1 MTDRARHSYKGK
13 KGGQARRGNAG
24 ANKQASSNAK
34 QIYKKFKQT
43 AESNRE
49 RGSYTS
55 GNGNRT
61 VSVRHKQG
69 SQTNTTSG
77 SSSNT
82 RKPTSTAD
90 RMKQFST
97 GGSRRQMTSDARKVQ
112 RDSVRSQTSIIKGA
126 VESGVGGT
134 MKGFGSMVE
143 QSKATGKSG
152 SINHKLG
159 GSSNTRRGD
168 RTRPGQRQPKR
179 QDNRNTV
186 KQIQEERKKAGENMA
201 NKGDK
206 LITKGTKRIEE
217 EKKNMSGFG
226 KWLTDLEV
234 AGIQFGGDALV
245 GAATGGIGT
254 LPSMYIRAAGSGMH
268 SAEQMGADRQ
278 SAFRYGLATGG
289 LEVATEKMFG
299 LAKPLEKIYGKG
311 VGDLLMTK
319 VLGKLAKNTGKT
331 GAVKQ
336 SFMAAFGEGLEEM
349 VAEGV
354 DPAIANK
361 IYADALAEDKR
372 DEAYRSAIQ
381 NGATEAEAKEYADKV
396 YNSIH
401 QSTSVADILRAG
413 SIGAAMGGL
422 LGGGASVIEASN
434 GARIKQQ
441 FGKDGLRD
449 IANRAANVDDKVAAV
464 RAQEVH
470 NRLKEG
476 MDISDI
482 QANMVVQAVQEQE
495 AKDQKTQR
503 RYNEAIGVEMRR
515 NGYESPIVTD
525 DNGNPVA
532 YAPATNDKV
541 QAIRSEAK
549 ERLNT
554 VRKKTDTKMTEE
566 ESNEVADAYAAVM
579 TGVATSSQVGMFTT
593 SHPEAR
599 ALFETMNPKIKLPKS
614 NEQTREF
621 LFGLSARNYVE
632 TAKQETEYR
641 QDVIRGYLEEDMTID
656 YGTRGQEEFSKLME
670 DENIDPRMSEKA
682 DAAGVFEDYYRAGA
696 MGIPFEQI
704 LQNGNPVH
712 NLLTYAQKKAAYES
726 GFADMSVRNAIPKG
740 SVISMGQR
748 VAETKVGTHRGKL
761 VDSEHLLTGKQRR
774 MYQALAEKLNI
785 NINIVSDEDVNGFYK
800 DGEVYLSVNNDGRGL
815 ALVFGHE
822 ITHHIK
828 AVSPENYEK
837 LEKLVREKWE
847 ERGGIDEAIKEKQK
861 QYKEKANQDL
871 TEDEAL
877 EEIIA
882 DATYEMFGDVEFVKK
897 ICAEDRTFAQSILY
911 AIRRV
916 LADIRECL
924 ANGRGFTPSQNEAL
938 LSHLDILSEFEDL
951 WLQGLRDAAREGERI
966 QSETVAESITE
977 EDVNNSDS
985 VNDFI
990 RLSLREEDMSQE
1002 LVERLNGEKKV
1013 KVYRAMQYIDGK
1025 LYPPMAAVVE
1035 GNLNGGTELNKW
1047 EQSEERPD
1055 LCIWKKGG
1063 KVVEPGTEG
1072 AKPYFR
1078 LWKRNSNKNG
1088 GKGDPVD
1095 ARYNPYIHT
1104 SLSPLN
1110 DQFSSA
1116 YARPNM
1122 VVVEGEVPESELTSK
1137 YKAELAKDSVGETEW
1152 KSGKVAGELKKV
1164 GKPRRVI
1171 LSRYFRPTRVLEND
1185 EVAQEIA
1192 KLLEGTDIKIPANV
1206 VTPGLL
1212 SALENQGV
1220 AIDRENVPD
1229 AYKKNETTR
1238 FSVRDQNKRDA
1249 GEKLTEAQ
1257 FYRLYSAHK
1266 LDLRKNGNI
1275 EEQVESIKK
1284 NGFRGD
1290 AGFGNNVVPS
1300 SINSIGRYTEAER
1313 REQLSEYLPPEQID
1327 ESIRRLRENPEPG
1340 FWSEDTYFP
1349 EANATERRYGGRKGD
1364 TVLLVP
1370 EGSLDVTKYTESVKN
1385 GFKPFDYEVVKVE
1398 RDFQPYYELYSK
1410 AYDKAK
1416 TDVVPLSERFN
1427 SEDED
1432 IRYSIR
1438 EDVTQAEESV
1448 QNLGSNENNTFEVP
1462 DEPENIRYSLFG
1474 HKNKQVKPVVTK
1486 ADGVTGELFTTYD
1499 GTPVQST
1506 VIDMTEEIM
1515 KILGKSDTDIKKVR
1529 TFMDSVADYME
1540 GVAARYTF
1548 IGLEDVNNADITIRR
1563 DKDGNPDS
1571 VVLSAMVKNGEYPV
1585 NFDFSSVC
1593 KKREAVTNLINDLSK
1608 LDNGEFINNVSLSQE
1623 NLWKLN
1629 EILMQEGFE
1638 TACLGC
1644 FVETKRYNIE
1654 AWADS
1659 FVEKWNAAVEKI
1671 NPNAE
1676 YFDFGSKE
1684 DLWYTNDII
1693 EEFKEEKK
1701 KRKKKNKG
1709 KELSNEQTI
1718 EALLDTDVNLL
1729 KKLRRVDLMSPE
1741 GIKGLQKINPSVYG
1755 VLYGHYGSGTPKP
1768 VQPFTPYN
1776 SEIAMMGRKKN
1787 YTKTNNDETVRK
1799 TNGELVEYLRGIGG
1813 LRTQSF
1819 SDFLIQ
1825 NVFDYMQMISDMA
1838 ARGFPGH
1845 AYSKEIAFAK
1855 LFGMT
1860 GLKINMSIMFDV
1872 DPDGIAPGLDKDG
1885 NYVVADKVR
1894 QSREKENGR
1903 EVFAFSFGWDDA
1915 IALQNDPRYD
1925 GNVGTIGV
1933 GLSDMHIRKMLEDP
1947 DIKFIIPYHK
1957 SGLPKP
1963 IAERSGLN
1971 IADDYTSTQNTL
1983 TITSITDK
1991 DGKDVTNKFGK
2002 KYFKGLY
2009 KEKGSWRAVFDQFH
2023 KDTEGFT
2030 VNTVKAEEGSGK
2042 FDIYTGDKGLDAT
2055 QDPKAT
2061 VENYFEWC
2069 VDNGY
2074 LPLFYQFADHENYYK
2089 LLYDFNV
2096 YKNDGTFAP
2105 QKAVENIYPEDLF
2118 DIIDGY
2124 MKEANEEKQK
2134 QAPKWDVVK
2143 QRATAMLQG
2152 EERYSL
2158 PETDS
2163 EGRKLSDAQR
2173 EYFKDTKVLDGYGNL
2188 LVMYHGSLKDF
2199 DTFDKS
2205 RIRAADY
2212 DAPFNGFW
2220 FSSDKETDPAFR
2232 EAKFR
2237 KAYYLN
2243 IANPA
2248 SYDIYK
2254 NVEKEVRKT
2263 YWTKELPARSR
2274 SFGDETRYRL
2284 QEMGYDGV
2292 HYDGAYKFTE
2302 KNVKEYNEKGITTF
2316 EDAKGKLYDLAL
2328 SEYDDARL
2336 YPHGSKFEIMPYL
2349 SAEDFLEDNNPESPY
2364 RTKDVWVAFEP
2375 NQIKAIGNNNP
2386 TENEDTRYSLPEDN
2400 PPTEEEVIDQANLD
2414 DEFSEWAY
2422 DSSPYAQEGKAVR
2435 VKSEA
2440 ELRKQV
2446 EQLRLDKRLTHGRL
2460 LDTKPIKKD
2469 IEDLLRTMAT
2479 ITQEA
2484 GNPVV
2489 GFEGKMSKQNQ
2500 RIVDDTV
2507 KNAKR
2512 IYKMMKQGRDND
2524 AVALAMT
2531 CADDIVSRI
2540 QIIDDANYDVYK
2552 KIKGYLKSTPMRI
2565 SEEDSHDIPDFAD
2578 FKKDNF
2584 GKVRIVKE
2592 GGIPVEEAYS
2602 ELSEMF
2608 PGMFDEEITHPA
2620 EMLMEIVDARGRF
2633 EPYDV
2638 MLTAEEREQLLK
2650 DTTADLLDI
2659 IAEGQPYRTWAD
2671 KKSEQYQNKVNMLR
2685 ERYKESMRKLRTQ
2698 KNEKIKKIQKK
2709 HKEQREEA
2717 KDKKKRL
2724 KSFGSIEANHKWL
2737 SDRLLKP
2744 TDDKHIPENY
2754 KLAVADLLMALDLQT
2769 ERSKQLEKKTGHKAQ
2784 KTFKFQQLLDA
2795 YEEIFQDKGAGLF
2808 EYDDEMV
2815 QMLKTSLIKHLDGKS
2830 VDALDTKT
2838 MGEIDILLKAIVG
2851 NVRNANKA
2859 FAAEKET
2866 TISEMAEK
2874 VRDDCKQ
2881 VVKRSGTFNDRKRTI
2896 GRWLFETN
2904 KLLNISMKKPR
2915 EFFEHLGGGMTDAY
2929 MEIRHGMDKHFD
2941 NMAVLREEF
2950 GKIFSDYN
2958 NKKKPGSAI
2967 EKWRDTSLMKSFDL
2981 ESGETITLNP
2991 AQIMSLYC
2999 LNKREQAHK
3008 HMYEGAGIIASRVQ
3022 GVSGKVV
3029 KLKNEVEGTQVA
3041 VTRADVD
3048 KIIATLSEEQIKI
3061 AEQLQGLLNGI
3072 VQEWGN
3078 ETSML
3083 MFNYEKFTEK
3093 DYFPI
3098 KSDDA
3103 YVASNFEE
3111 KGKQAERIR
3120 NFGFTKG
3127 TDVNASNPIVIAD
3140 IFEVV
3145 ADHCNKMSLYN
3156 SLAAPLSDFQR
3167 MYNTNFWFEDEQ
3179 GSKRSSVQNELRV
3192 AFGTDVD
3199 KYISN
3204 LMADINNN
3212 TQVRPEETAALIN
3225 KSLANYKKATIGLNL
3240 RVAVQQPTAIVR
3252 AFDIISPKYFVGMDK
3267 AHLIRNAKEMIE
3279 HCPIARWKSW
3289 GHNEVDM
3296 ARDIDDIMMNRA
3308 WSRFD
3313 LITMGTYGA
3322 LDIGTWGMIWSAVKK
3337 EVKATH
3343 PDVEAGSD
3351 EFWDLCNERA
3361 SEVFDKTQV
3370 VDSVLHRSQ
3379 VMRDQ
3384 QIMVKLLTSFMAEPT
3399 TTFNML
3405 QSDLV
3410 EARDLWAEGRK
3421 KEAMAKANRVI
3432 VVFTA
3437 NAAAVSAA
3445 AAFIDWLRD
3454 KQPDDDDDDK
3464 EGWELW
3470 YANFL
3475 SNFVDNANVL
3485 MMIPFVKDILQLKD
3499 GWGTSNMAFEGWE
3512 SLMKSINEWEKFIN
3526 GKSKKSN
3533 EELIWMTAEGIGLV
3547 AGIPVKSVH
3556 KDLTAL
3562 LNRFGISFA
3571 AEQGTEKVRIETE
3584 DGGILEV
3591 YPQKETITDK
3601 FFKMIG
3607 IKDDSNADEILNKFG
3622 LNLSDE
3628 EKKEKA
3634 MNDKIREISEKV
3646 EGLEGEE
3653 RDKKLWET
3661 ITRKK
3666 GDDEPGLT
3674 QYLEAGNT
3682 DAAEEMLKLFKGC
3695 GGSEEYFNEKM
3706 MKIAKSSYKKTIGEQ
3721 KKLIEQTKLYD
3732 FMLGHGMSEADISLI
3747 ARDSDTRKKFQK
3759 AYALGEEEKAILLLS
3774 DLIDAGLTYEDYE
3787 WSCKNAYRTVKP
3799 SDYATGEFSWPTNG
3813 TITSGFGR
3821 RSSPTAGAS
3830 SFHQAIDIG
3839 APTGTPVN
3847 AADGGKVIYC
3857 GWYGGYGNR
3866 VVVDHGNGYKTC
3878 YSHLSGYQV
3887 KQGQVLRKG
3896 QQLGKVG
3903 STGVSTG
3910 PHLDFQ
3916 VEQNGQY
3923 VDPSKYLPK

>member
-152 SINHKLG
+152 SINRKLG

-254 LPSMYIRAAGSGMH
+254 LPSMYVRAAGS
-268 SAEQMGADRQ
+268 SINEAEKQGADRET
-278 SAFRYGLATGG
+278 AIKYGLAIGG
-289 LEVATEKMFG
+289 VEVATEKMFSV
-299 LAKPLEKIYGKG
+299 AKPLEKIYGKG

-319 VLGKLAKNTGKT
+319 VLGKLAKNKDGV
-331 GAVKQ
+331 VKQ
-336 SFMAAFGEGLEEM
+336 TFMSALGEGLEEM

-354 DPAIANK
+354 EPTVANK

-476 MDISDI
+476 MDVTDI

-599 ALFETMNPKIKLPKS
+599 ALFETMNPDIKLPKS

-696 MGIPFEQI
+696 LGIPMEQV

-726 GFADMSVRNAIPKG
+726 GFADMSARNAIPKG

-748 VAETKVGTHRGKL
+748 VAETKIGTHKGKL

-800 DGEVYLSVNNDGRGL
+800 DGEVYISVNNDGRGL

-837 LEKLVREKWE
+837 LEKLVKEAWE

-897 ICAEDRTFAQSILY
+897 ICASDKTFAQSILY

-990 RLSLREEDMSQE
+990 RLSLREEDMSQD

-1013 KVYRAMQYIDGK
+1013 KVYRAMQYIDGR
-1025 LYPPMAAVVE
+1025 LYPPMAAVVD

-1078 LWKRNSNKNG
+1078 LWKRNSDKNG

-1220 AIDRENVPD
+1220 AIDRENVPE
-1229 AYKKNETTR
+1229 AYKKNGTAR
-1238 FSVRDQNKRDA
+1238 FSVKDVEDNIRDIEGKDA
-1249 GEKLTEAQ
+1249 PIGV
-1257 FYRLYSAHK
+1257 S
-1266 LDLRKNGNI
+1266 
-1275 EEQVESIKK
+1275 V
-1284 NGFRGD
+1284 
-1290 AGFGNNVVPS
+1290 NND
-1300 SINSIGRYTEAER
+1300 G
-1313 REQLSEYLPPEQID
+1313 
-1327 ESIRRLRENPEPG
+1327 
-1340 FWSEDTYFP
+1340 
-1349 EANATERRYGGRKGD
+1349 
-1364 TVLLVP
+1364 
-1370 EGSLDVTKYTESVKN
+1370 
-1385 GFKPFDYEVVKVE
+1385 
-1398 RDFQPYYELYSK
+1398 
-1410 AYDKAK
+1410 
-1416 TDVVPLSERFN
+1416 
-1427 SEDED
+1427 
-1432 IRYSIR
+1432 
-1438 EDVTQAEESV
+1438 
-1448 QNLGSNENNTFEVP
+1448 
-1462 DEPENIRYSLFG
+1462 NIRYSMPTEYNNHLKG
-1474 HKNKQVKPVVTK
+1474 DGRIASVRALRDDWMKDRPRERK
-1486 ADGVTGELFTTYD
+1486 ALNNVLDQISDFMVGANDLYEYVSLD
-1499 GTPVQST
+1499 NVQNA
-1506 VIDMTEEIM
+1506 
-1515 KILGKSDTDIKKVR
+1515 KVAYR
-1529 TFMDSVADYME
+1529 
-1540 GVAARYTF
+1540 
-1548 IGLEDVNNADITIRR
+1548 
-1563 DKDGNPDS
+1563 KDENGNPLS
-1571 VVLSAMVKNGEYPV
+1571 VILSCQVANGEYEV
-1585 NFDFSSVC
+1585 NFDFTTIC
-1593 KKREAVTNLINDLSK
+1593 KKRESFQKVIEDLYKEGVDELDLTEDNIFAIN
-1608 LDNGEFINNVSLSQE
+1608 QE
-1623 NLWKLN
+1623 LKKY
-1629 EILMQEGFE
+1629 GYE
-1638 TACLGC
+1638 TACPIC
-1644 FVETKRYNIE
+1644 FVEARRYMNKEYARKIVETWNE
-1654 AWADS
+1654 AVDK
-1659 FVEKWNAAVEKI
+1659 V

-1676 YFDFGSKE
+1676 YFDFENADIESFDYPAIDNAFKSANIGSE
-1684 DLWYTNDII
+1684 S
-1693 EEFKEEKK
+1693 FEEKVAKLVASGEVFQK
-1701 KRKKKNKG
+1701 KLKQSDVLTNKGVQGLKAMSNKKNSLFGYLKQSRG
-1709 KELSNEQTI
+1709 ASAPKE
-1718 EALLDTDVNLL
+1718 AVAF
-1729 KKLRRVDLMSPE
+1729 VA
-1741 GIKGLQKINPSVYG
+1741 Y
-1755 VLYGHYGSGTPKP
+1755 
-1768 VQPFTPYN
+1768 
-1776 SEIAMMGRKKN
+1776 
-1787 YTKTNNDETVRK
+1787 
-1799 TNGELVEYLRGIGG
+1799 NGEFETLPETMKKMPLADYLASIAGAR
-1813 LRTQSF
+1813 LQSF
-1819 SDFLIQ
+1819 SDFQIE
-1825 NVFDYMQMISDMA
+1825 NTFDYMQLIAGMS
-1838 ARGFPGH
+1838 ARRIPTH
-1845 AYSKEIAFAK
+1845 TYSKEPSFARI
-1855 LFGMT
+1855 FGMT
-1860 GLKINMSIMFDV
+1860 GMKINMSIVCDI
-1872 DPDGIAPGLDKDG
+1872 DPNVPEEYAGMTYDDSG
-1885 NYVVADKVR
+1885 NLVYNFGEQSFPMDEAVALQADK
-1894 QSREKENGR
+1894 
-1903 EVFAFSFGWDDA
+1903 
-1915 IALQNDPRYD
+1915 RYSK
-1925 GNVGTIGV
+1925 NVGTILV
-1933 GLSDMHIRKMLEDP
+1933 GLSNYHIEKALNDK
-1947 DIKFIIPYHK
+1947 DIRFIIPYHS
-1957 SGLPKP
+1957 SGLPSQIMDQTKLEM
-1963 IAERSGLN
+1963 AK
-1971 IADDYTSTQNTL
+1971 DYTKFQNTCTL
-1983 TITSITDK
+1983 SDSGIKALKKAGYETDIAK
-1991 DGKDVTNKFGK
+1991 VF
-2002 KYFKGLY
+2002 
-2009 KEKGSWRAVFDQFH
+2009 KEKGR
-2023 KDTEGFT
+2023 
-2030 VNTVKAEEGSGK
+2030 
-2042 FDIYTGDKGLDAT
+2042 KGALKYYLDAFEKIGLKDSYVKKSAAGYGEFDLYGNINDT
-2055 QDPKAT
+2055 KNPRRTAD
-2061 VENYFEWC
+2061 NYIEWC
-2069 VDNGY
+2069 LENGNF
-2074 LPLFYQFADHENYYK
+2074 PLFFQFAGHKNYYK
-2089 LLYDFNV
+2089 VLYDFDPYDSV
-2096 YKNDGTFAP
+2096 TERYAP
-2105 QKAVENIYPEDLF
+2105 QKAVQNVYPGM
-2118 DIIDGY
+2118 DITKGQTDTTELESLITEY
-2124 MKEANEEKQK
+2124 LEERNEIG
-2134 QAPKWDVVK
+2134 K
-2143 QRATAMLQG
+2143 QR
-2152 EERYSL
+2152 
-2158 PETDS
+2158 
-2163 EGRKLSDAQR
+2163 
-2173 EYFKDTKVLDGYGNL
+2173 
-2188 LVMYHGSLKDF
+2188 
-2199 DTFDKS
+2199 
-2205 RIRAADY
+2205 
-2212 DAPFNGFW
+2212 
-2220 FSSDKETDPAFR
+2220 SDKYSD
-2232 EAKFR
+2232 
-2237 KAYYLN
+2237 
-2243 IANPA
+2243 
-2248 SYDIYK
+2248 
-2254 NVEKEVRKT
+2254 V
-2263 YWTKELPARSR
+2263 
-2274 SFGDETRYRL
+2274 
-2284 QEMGYDGV
+2284 M
-2292 HYDGAYKFTE
+2292 TE
-2302 KNVKEYNEKGITTF
+2302 
-2316 EDAKGKLYDLAL
+2316 
-2328 SEYDDARL
+2328 
-2336 YPHGSKFEIMPYL
+2336 
-2349 SAEDFLEDNNPESPY
+2349 
-2364 RTKDVWVAFEP
+2364 
-2375 NQIKAIGNNNP
+2375 IKANIFGLKSENVDEESTAEQTRLARRNSVREDQPPVP
-2386 TENEDTRYSLPEDN
+2386 TP
-2400 PPTEEEVIDQANLD
+2400 PPTEDEVIDQANLD

-2422 DSSPYAQEGKAVR
+2422 DSSPYAEAGKAVH

-2469 IEDLLRTMAT
+2469 IENLLRTMAT

-2489 GFEGKMSKQNQ
+2489 GLEGKMSKQNQ

-2565 SEEDSHDIPDFAD
+2565 SEEGSKDIPDFKD

-2592 GGIPVEEAYS
+2592 GGIPVEEAYE

-2608 PGMFDEEITHPA
+2608 PGMFDEDITHPA
-2620 EMLMEIVDARGRF
+2620 EMLEAIVDARGSF

-2638 MLTAEEREQLLK
+2638 MLTSEEREQLLK

-2671 KKSEQYQNKVNMLR
+2671 KKSEMYQTKVNMLR
-2685 ERYKESMRKLRTQ
+2685 ERYKEAMRDLREKERARADRRVQ
-2698 KNEKIKKIQKK
+2698 AEREKGEKRLAQEKERSARKVQEIKDKN
-2709 HKEQREEA
+2709 KEQKA
-2717 KDKKKRL
+2717 KQKDNKQRKEFWNRI
-2724 KSFGSIEANHKWL
+2724 SENHKTL
-2737 SDRLLKP
+2737 SDWLVKP

-2754 KLAVADLLMALDLQT
+2754 KLAIADLLMALDMQT
-2769 ERSKQLEKKTGHKAQ
+2769 ERSKQLEAKTGHVAQ

-2941 NMAVLREEF
+2941 NMDELRTEF

-2967 EKWRDTSLMKSFDL
+2967 EKWRDTSMMKSFDL

-3029 KLKNEVEGTQVA
+3029 KLKNEVEGTQVS

-3048 KIIATLSEEQIKI
+3048 KIIATLSEEQLKI
-3061 AEQLQGLLNGI
+3061 ADQLMGLLNGM
-3072 VQEWGN
+3072 VQQWGN
-3078 ETSML
+3078 KTSMQ

-3093 DYFPI
+3093 NYFPI

-3103 YVASNFEE
+3103 YIASNFEA
-3111 KGKQAERIR
+3111 KGNQAERIR

-3179 GSKRSSVQNELRV
+3179 GSRRSSVQNELRV
-3192 AFGTDVD
+3192 AFGTDID
-3199 KYISN
+3199 KYITN

-3343 PDVEAGSD
+3343 KDVEVGSD

-3361 SEVFDKTQV
+3361 SEVYDKTQV

-3384 QIMVKLLTSFMAEPT
+3384 QIMVKMLTSFMAEPT

-3464 EGWELW
+3464 EGWALW

-3485 MMIPFVKDILQLKD
+3485 MMIPFVKDVLQLKE

-3512 SLMKSINEWEKFIN
+3512 SLMKSISEWEKFIN

-3601 FFKMIG
+3601 FFKLIG
-3607 IKDDSNADEILNKFG
+3607 IKDNSDSDKFLNKFG
-3622 LNLSDE
+3622 LNLSEE

-3634 MNDKIREISEKV
+3634 MNDKIREISDKV
-3646 EGLEGEE
+3646 EGFEGEE

-3661 ITRKK
+3661 ITHKK
-3666 GDDEPGLT
+3666 SDDEPGLT

-3682 DAAEEMLKLFKGC
+3682 DAAEEMLKLFKEC

-3706 MKIAKSSYKKTIGEQ
+3706 MKIAKSSFKKTIGEHD
-3721 KKLIEQTKLYD
+3721 KLIEQTKLYD
-3732 FMLGHGMSEADISLI
+3732 YMLEHGMSEADISKV
-3747 ARDSDTRKKFQK
+3747 ARDSDTRKEFQK

-3787 WSCKNAYRTVKP
+3787 WSCKNAYRTVNP

-3839 APTGTPVN
+3839 APAGTPVN